1 MPKTIPTIEGVQP
14 GHETYS
20 QVVEAA
26 GLVFVAGQVGS
37 SPGYPGA
44 VPGGVAEE
52 MRAAFVHVSTLLGAV
67 DLGLEDVVRCVVYL
81 TDMADFAAMDQV
93 FRELFPTN
101 PPVRAAVGASGLAR
115 DFCVEVEV
123 TAAR

>member
-1 MPKTIPTIEGVQP
+1 VLKTIPTIEGVQP

-20 QVVEAA
+20 QVVEAG

-37 SPGYPGA
+37 APGYPGA
-44 VPGGVAEE
+44 VPGGVGAE
-52 MRAAFVHVSTLLGAV
+52 MRAAFIHVSRLLEAV
-67 DLGLEDVVRCVVYL
+67 GLGLEDVVRCVVYL
-81 TDMADFAAMDQV
+81 TDMGNFAAMDQV
-93 FRELFPTN
+93 FRGLFPTD
-101 PPVRAAVGASGLAR
+101 PPVRAAVGVSGLAR